1 MQVVVAAA
9 DCRSASAV
17 SKSGGLQSPLFA
29 GYGILIPGIIWA
41 EGTKYYE
48 SR

>member
-9 DCRSASAV
+9 DYRISSAV
-17 SKSGGLQSPLFA
+17 SKSGGLQSPLFD
-29 GYGILIPGIIWA
+29 GYGILIRVIIWL